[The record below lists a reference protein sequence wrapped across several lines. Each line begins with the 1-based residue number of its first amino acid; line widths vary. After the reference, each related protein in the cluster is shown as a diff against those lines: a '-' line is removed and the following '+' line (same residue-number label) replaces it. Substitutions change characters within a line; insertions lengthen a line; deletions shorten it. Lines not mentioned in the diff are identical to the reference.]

1 VFVQPPRRA
10 YGGEVTIEPAGAPS
24 AGGPTS
30 GTGSDLSKVEVEGMF
45 EKRLSEAFAALGCF
59 NLAVFGKT
67 GVGKSTLVNA
77 IFGRDVAAT
86 GVGSPVTRGLVYHR
100 HPDGFLGLYD
110 SEGFETG
117 TAGDAIVD
125 GLRRLVADHRT
136 RAIDEQIHAVWYLV
150 RWSDRRFERAQ
161 EQFVRELAALGLPVI
176 VVMTQVPTRDGEV
189 HPEAVQFAEFIQSLG
204 LPIRPHGRVVLTNAL
219 SDPFTQSPV
228 FGLQTLLDDTYAV
241 IPEVVEAALT
251 AAQMLDVGRK
261 RKAVAAI
268 INQAVVVAAGV
279 GATPIPFADAALLV
293 PNQVTMIARITAAY
307 GLPPNRSRALATAGS
322 VVLTGGATM
331 AGRYAVTSLLKLVP
345 GGAIAGSAISATVAG
360 ALTKAVG
367 HAWSRVCEY
376 ALTMDDATREE
387 FLSGPRVTEYF
398 LGHLKDAQRRG
409 GRP

>member
-1 VFVQPPRRA
+1 M
-10 YGGEVTIEPAGAPS
+10 GSSGSGA
-24 AGGPTS
+24 
-30 GTGSDLSKVEVEGMF
+30 GSDLSKVEVEGMF
-45 EKRLSEAFAALGCF
+45 EKRLAEAFAALGCF

-86 GVGSPVTRGLVYHR
+86 GVGSPVTRGLVYYR

-136 RAIDEQIHAVWYLV
+136 RAVDEQIHAVWYLV

-161 EQFVRELAALGLPVI
+161 EQFVRELASLGLPVI
-176 VVMTQVPTRDGEV
+176 LVMTQVPSRDGEM
-189 HPEAVQFAEFIQSLG
+189 HPEAVEFAQYIQSLG

-219 SDPFTQSPV
+219 SDTFTQSPV

-241 IPEVVEAALT
+241 IPEVAEAALT
-251 AAQMLDVGRK
+251 AAQVLDVGRK
-261 RKAVAAI
+261 KKAVAAI

-322 VVLTGGATM
+322 IVLTGGATM
-331 AGRYAVTSLLKLVP
+331 AGRYAVTSLLKFIP

-367 HAWSRVCEY
+367 HSWSRVCEY
-376 ALTMDDATREE
+376 ALTMDDATRDQ
-387 FLSGPRVTEYF
+387 FLSGPQVTEYF
-398 LGHLKDAQRRG
+398 LGYLKDAQRRG
-409 GRP
+409 SRP

>member
-1 VFVQPPRRA
+1 MFVQPPRRA
-10 YGGEVTIEPAGAPS
+10 YGGEVTIEPAGAAS
-24 AGGPTS
+24 AGTPGIGS
-30 GTGSDLSKVEVEGMF
+30 GSDLSKVEVEGMF
-45 EKRLSEAFAALGCF
+45 EKRLAEAFAALGCF

-77 IFGRDVAAT
+77 VFGRDVAAT
-86 GVGSPVTRGLVYHR
+86 GVGSPVTRGLVYYR

-161 EQFVRELAALGLPVI
+161 EQFVRELASLGLPVI
-176 VVMTQVPTRDGEV
+176 LVMTQVPSRDGAM
-189 HPEAVQFAEFIQSLG
+189 HPEATEFAEYIQSLG

-219 SDPFTQSPV
+219 SDTFTQSPV

-241 IPEVVEAALT
+241 IPEVAEAALT
-251 AAQMLDVGRK
+251 AAQVLDVGRK
-261 RKAVAAI
+261 KKAVAAI

-279 GATPIPFADAALLV
+279 GATPIPFADAAILV
-293 PNQVTMIARITAAY
+293 PNQVAMIARITAAY

-331 AGRYAVTSLLKLVP
+331 AGRYAVTSLLKLIP

-376 ALTMDDATREE
+376 ALTMDDATRDQ
-387 FLSGPRVTEYF
+387 FLSGPQVTEYF
-398 LGHLKDAQRRG
+398 LRHLKDAQRRG
-409 GRP
+409 SRP

>member
-1 VFVQPPRRA
+1 MTIQP
-10 YGGEVTIEPAGAPS
+10 V
-24 AGGPTS
+24 GGPDG
-30 GTGSDLSKVEVEGMF
+30 GTPDLTQQQVEGMF
-45 EKRLSEAFAALGCF
+45 EQRLAEAFAALGCF

-77 IFGRDVAAT
+77 VFGRDVART
-86 GVGSPVTRGLVYHR
+86 GVGSPVTRGLVYYR

-125 GLRRLVADHRT
+125 GLRRLVAEHRT
-136 RAIDEQIHAVWYLV
+136 RAVDQQIHAVWYLV
-150 RWSDRRFERAQ
+150 RWSDRRFEKAQ

-176 VVMTQVPTRDGEV
+176 VVMTQVPSRDGQV
-189 HPEAVQFAEFIQSLG
+189 HPEATEFARYIEGLG
-204 LPIRPHGRVVLTNAL
+204 LPLRPHGRVVLTNAL

-228 FGLQTLLDDTYAV
+228 FGLQTLLDDTYLV
-241 IPEVVEAALT
+241 IPEVAEAALT
-251 AAQMLDVGRK
+251 AAQVLDVGRK
-261 RKAVAAI
+261 KKAVAAI

-307 GLPPNRSRALATAGS
+307 GLPPNRTRAMATAGS
-322 VVLTGGATM
+322 IVLTGGATM
-331 AGRYAVTSLLKLVP
+331 AGRYAVTSLLKFVP

-376 ALTMDDATREE
+376 ALTLDDATRDQ
-387 FLSGPRVTEYF
+387 FLSSPQVTEQF
-398 LGHLKDAQRRG
+398 LTYLKDAKKGLRL
-409 GRP
+409 

>member
-1 VFVQPPRRA
+1 
-10 YGGEVTIEPAGAPS
+10 VTIEPSS
-24 AGGPTS
+24 ASASGPVS
-30 GTGSDLSKVEVEGMF
+30 GTPDLSKAQVEGMF
-45 EKRLSEAFAALGCF
+45 EQRLAEAFASLGCF

-86 GVGSPVTRGLVYHR
+86 GVGSPVTRGLVYYR
-100 HPDGFLGLYD
+100 HPDGFLGVYD

-125 GLRRLVADHRT
+125 GLRRLVAEHRT
-136 RAIDEQIHAVWYLV
+136 RAVNEQIHAVWYLV
-150 RWSDRRFERAQ
+150 RWSDRRFEKAQ

-176 VVMTQVPTRDGEV
+176 LVMTQVPSRDGV
-189 HPEAVQFAEFIQSLG
+189 AHPEALEFARYVESLG
-204 LPIRPHGRVVLTNAL
+204 LPLRPDGHVVLTNAL
-219 SDPFTQSPV
+219 VDDFTQSPV

-241 IPEVVEAALT
+241 IPDVAEAALT
-251 AAQMLDVGRK
+251 AAQMLDIGRK
-261 RKAVAAI
+261 KKAVAAI

-307 GLPPNRSRALATAGS
+307 GLPPNKTRALATAGS
-322 VVLTGGATM
+322 IVLTGGATM
-331 AGRYAVTSLLKLVP
+331 AGRYAVTSLLKFIP

-367 HAWSRVCEY
+367 LAWSRVCEY
-376 ALTMDDATREE
+376 ALTLDDASRDQ
-387 FLSGPRVTEYF
+387 FLNSSQVTDRF
-398 LGHLKDAQRRG
+398 LGYLKETPRY
-409 GRP
+409 GRARA